1 MAARVSDASPAPCV
15 ESVGRDTAGWTADGN
30 ELVVPGSCVVEE
42 ALQPW
47 NMGSRWVLLLV
58 NFADLEVCT
67 STEIHPDGAFMVR
80 SYPQSGSGPDDT
92 FCYTGVGAAL
102 NDIDG
107 IERDAFGQYYS
118 EEQYCHYIQQSGFE
132 VPGASGLRPEAFRPR
147 QHQHPIADRV
157 APGDPEFFRGER
169 SPGRRTVH

>member
-15 ESVGRDTAGWTADGN
+15 ESVGRDTAGWIADGN
-30 ELVVPGSCVVEE
+30 DLVPRSCVVEE

-47 NMGSRWVLLLV
+47 NTFSRFGFFSLV

-67 STEIHPDGAFMVR
+67 STQVHPDGAFMVR

-102 NDIDG
+102 NDLDG
-107 IERDAFGQYYS
+107 IERDAVWPVLQ
-118 EEQYCHYIQQSGFE
+118 
-132 VPGASGLRPEAFRPR
+132 
-147 QHQHPIADRV
+147 
-157 APGDPEFFRGER
+157 
-169 SPGRRTVH
+169 